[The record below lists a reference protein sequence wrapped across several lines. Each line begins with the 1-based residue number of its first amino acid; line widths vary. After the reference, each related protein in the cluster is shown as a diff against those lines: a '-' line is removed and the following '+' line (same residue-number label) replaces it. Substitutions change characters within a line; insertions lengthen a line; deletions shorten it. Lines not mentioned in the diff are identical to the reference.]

1 MSRLRRSNDNLF
13 YLFIISLIAGS
24 YWSMIN
30 PIYQPFM
37 LSLGISISTMGLLEA
52 LRGRIGLLSTLSQLL
67 GGVLADKYGRKR
79 LIIVCSIV
87 TLLALIFHLLAAL
100 LKNVQL
106 LIIGSL
112 ILALAWIG
120 TPAWNAMTMESTD
133 RCRRGF
139 ALSLVWFASIAPSI
153 VLSPIGGWLVE
164 NYGYRLVFF
173 IGIFMETI
181 CLVLILLLL
190 RESLERNIT
199 SSCKELLTNLIPKSK
214 TLKRLYL
221 IVALDSFTWCI
232 GTSLFYGF
240 LVEWFKFRE
249 IELGLLSSIFT
260 LSWTITQIPAG
271 KIVDKYGSKTAM
283 IFSEL
288 MGISTLALWLI
299 AKDFTTFIVSEILFG
314 ITPALWIPALNTYI
328 AEKAPKDRVSG
339 TLGGVSAFRGL
350 ISFPAP
356 YIGGYLFD
364 LAGFYLPVTVS
375 LIGVVFT
382 LLAIIFLLESQPI
395 LLHSNL

>member
-1 MSRLRRSNDNLF
+1 MSRLGRLHGNLF
-13 YLFIISLIAGS
+13 YLFIISLVAGS

-30 PIYQPFM
+30 PVYQPFM

-67 GGVLADKYGRKR
+67 GGVLADKYGRRR

-87 TLLALIFHLLAAL
+87 TLLALIFHLLAAY

-139 ALSLVWFASIAPSI
+139 ALSLVWFAGIAPSI
-153 VLSPIGGWLVE
+153 VLSPVGGWLVE

-181 CLVLILLLL
+181 CLVLILLFL
-190 RESLERNIT
+190 RESLERSTI
-199 SSCKELLTNLIPKSK
+199 SSYRELLTNLIPKSK
-214 TLKRLYL
+214 ALKRLYL
-221 IVALDSFTWCI
+221 IVALDSFAWCI

-249 IELGLLSSIFT
+249 IELGLLSSVFT
-260 LSWTITQIPAG
+260 LSWTIAQIPAG
-271 KIVDKYGSKTAM
+271 KIVDKYGSKIAM

-299 AKDFTTFIVSEILFG
+299 ARDFTMFTVSEVLLG
-314 ITPALWIPALNTYI
+314 IVPALWIPALNTYT
-328 AEKAPKDRVSG
+328 AEKAPKDKVSG

-350 ISFPAP
+350 VSFPAP

-364 LAGFYLPVTVS
+364 LAGFHLPVTVS
-375 LIGVVFT
+375 LIGVVIT
-382 LLAIIFLLESQPI
+382 LLAIIFLLENQP
-395 LLHSNL
+395 